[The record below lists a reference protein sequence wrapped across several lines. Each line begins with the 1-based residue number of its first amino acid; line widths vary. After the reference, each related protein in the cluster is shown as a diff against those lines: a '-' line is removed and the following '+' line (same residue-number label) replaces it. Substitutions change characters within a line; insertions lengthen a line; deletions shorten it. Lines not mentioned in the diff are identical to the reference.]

1 MTTLFTESILFWL
14 IVVIACAFC
23 GFALSTG
30 LAKRRYAV
38 VGVCGA
44 LCLSALGVVLVYF
57 VDTDAKSARRSIN
70 GIVEAVGRDDVE
82 GVLAFVASNANR
94 TRRLATFNMGL
105 ADVERAKISDYKTLE
120 ITRTTSPPRARVSL
134 RGVVAGKVNSF
145 ETYPF
150 TIVVDFTKVE
160 LRLGADGVW
169 RVTDECEFHYPGYS
183 SEGARDDK
191 FDPPF

>member
-1 MTTLFTESILFWL
+1 MTTLLTESILFWL
-14 IVVIACAFC
+14 GVASACAFS

-38 VGVCGA
+38 GGVCAA

-57 VDTDAKSARRSIN
+57 VDTDAKSVRRSID
-70 GIVEAVGRDDVE
+70 GLVDAVGRDDVE
-82 GVLAFVASNANR
+82 GVLAFVAPNANR

-105 ADVERAKISDYKTLE
+105 ADVERAKISDFKVLE

-134 RGVVAGKVNSF
+134 RGVVAGKASSV

-150 TIVVDFTKVE
+150 TVVVDFTKVE
-160 LRLGADGVW
+160 LRLGLDGVW

-183 SEGARDDK
+183 TEGVRDDK
-191 FDPPF
+191 FDPF